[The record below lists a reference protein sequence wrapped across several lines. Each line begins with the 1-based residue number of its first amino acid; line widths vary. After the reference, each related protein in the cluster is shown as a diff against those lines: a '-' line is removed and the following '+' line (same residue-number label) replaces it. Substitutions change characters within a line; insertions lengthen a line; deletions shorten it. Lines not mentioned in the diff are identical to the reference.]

1 MVPLPTDKSQ
11 NLFNKTKQALNILK
25 TPTATASE
33 IKAADKALTD
43 ELLDS
48 LSLDSG
54 KIKESQKTRDWL
66 AVDKVKL
73 GDIKEIAWNGA

>member
-11 NLFNKTKQALNILK
+11 ILFNKTKQALNILK

-73 GDIKEIAWNGA
+73 GDIKEIVWNGA